1 MNKHLF
7 VYFFLLVNFVLA
19 QNFEFVINPVD
30 YSSNRKVLLLN
41 RNWTYE
47 FDDEVKKVNVPFWI
61 DKERIELKNKF
72 KLNGTG
78 SSIYYLRFE
87 GIRGLEEVY
96 FNDERISFD
105 PIGVEEFSF
114 KLPSNLVRENGENYI
129 RLIISNRSRIK
140 HHNVLASKLEL
151 PERKF
156 GAYKDI
162 YLEILPRFSITE
174 VNLSSELDNNL
185 LNGKINFSYEISTHK
200 QISTDSSLKLSMIIE
215 VLDGKSSAIIN
226 SFKEEIYFH
235 GNLISR
241 RNSILIKNPILWDIN
256 NPHHYVARF
265 KLYRDENLI
274 DQFSSH
280 ISFRKIEILGSKL
293 LLNKKPIVLRG
304 VTYLESNGV
313 NNSFFKLHDY
323 ERDIRIIKDLNANA
337 IFIKNSYPSDELIY
351 ECEKN
356 GILVFI
362 DLDSKI
368 YPPKLSNQQLLEKRE
383 KLKFIID
390 KYSNSGCFI
399 GLNFGLINNLEALSW
414 LNPLEEIITQSGLNI
429 LKFIETEQTE
439 WKSFEKIDFV
449 AYNLLHKSIDD
460 IEKFVFKL
468 DDERFILISSLG
480 YNHGIDE
487 EDGYSNPH
495 STQAQA
501 KFLSEAFKVL
511 IEKNVS
517 FFVHTFSDYRLPYH
531 SIIAGKLD
539 NKLMKYGL
547 VNEYRDKSKFSFQ
560 VFKSYIT
567 DSKLP
572 IIMQGNYT
580 EKANIVYVISGLL
593 LLALTIIT
601 INSTHRFRENV
612 SRAVLK
618 TYNFFSDI
626 RDGWFISSFH
636 SLILALTIALSNGLT
651 YSGLFHY
658 WKDKIEFEKFT
669 SLFNSGLF
677 FEFFS
682 YVAWRPIESITYFTL
697 ITIGWMLLLTLI
709 IRFFNLF
716 VRNKIFFNH
725 AFLIV
730 VWSAIPF
737 IILIPLG
744 MIAFKILSLD
754 EYNLLI
760 YIVIII
766 FHAWVITRTLKGVA
780 IVFETKKSKVYLL
793 SFLFFVIVLA
803 SLVLYLQ
810 FNFSSIDYFMEYFG

>member
-30 YSSNRKVLLLN
+30 YSPNRKVLLLN
-41 RNWTYE
+41 RDWTYE

-61 DKERIELKNKF
+61 DEERVELKNKF
-72 KLNGTG
+72 RLNGTG
-78 SSIYYLRFE
+78 ASIYYLRFE
-87 GIRGLEEVY
+87 GIRGLEEIY

-105 PIGVEEFSF
+105 PIDLEEFSF
-114 KLPSNLVRENGENYI
+114 RLPSNLVRENGENYI

-140 HHNVLASKLEL
+140 LQNVLASKLEL

-162 YLEILPRFSITE
+162 YIEILPAFSITE
-174 VNLSSELDNNL
+174 VSLFSELDENL
-185 LNGKINFSYEISTHK
+185 LNGKFNFSYEISSHK
-200 QISTDSSLKLSMIIE
+200 QIFPDSAQNLTMIIE
-215 VLDGKSSAIIN
+215 VLDGKSFTIIN
-226 SFKEEIYFH
+226 SFKEDIYFH

-241 RNSILIKNPILWDIN
+241 RNSIVIKNPILWNIN
-256 NPHHYVARF
+256 NPHYYVARL
-265 KLYRDENLI
+265 KLYQAEKLI

-280 ISFRKIEILGSKL
+280 ISFRKIEIKGSKL

-304 VTYLESNGV
+304 VTYFESNGV

-356 GILVFI
+356 GILVLI
-362 DLDSKI
+362 DFDSKI
-368 YPPKLSNQQLLEKRE
+368 YPSKLSTKQSLEKKE
-383 KLKFIID
+383 KLKYILD
-390 KYSNSGCFI
+390 KYSNSGCFV
-399 GLNFGLINNLEALSW
+399 GLNFGMFNKLETLSRVNS
-414 LNPLEEIITQSGLNI
+414 LKEIITQSRLNI
-429 LKFIETEQTE
+429 LTFIETEQPE
-439 WKSFEKIDFV
+439 WKSFDNIDFV
-449 AYNLLHKSIDD
+449 AYNFLHKSIDE
-460 IEKFVFKL
+460 IEKFALKL

-480 YNHGIDE
+480 FNHGIDE
-487 EDGYSNPH
+487 EDGYSNPY

-511 IEKNVS
+511 IEKNFS

-547 VNEYRDKSKFSFQ
+547 VNEYRDKSKLSFQ

-567 DSKLP
+567 ESKLP

-580 EKANIVYVISGLL
+580 EKANIIYVISGLL

-636 SLILALTIALSNGLT
+636 SLILALTIALSTGLT

-658 WKDKIEFEKFT
+658 WKDKIEFEKFI
-669 SLFNSGLF
+669 SLFNSGLL

-682 YVAWRPIESITYFTL
+682 YVAWRPIESIIYFTL

-709 IRFFNLF
+709 VRFFNLF
-716 VRNKIFFNH
+716 VRNKIFLNH
-725 AFLIV
+725 AFLII

-737 IILIPLG
+737 LILIPLG
-744 MIAFKILSLD
+744 MIAFKVLSLNK
-754 EYNLLI
+754 YNLLI
-760 YIVIII
+760 YFVIVI
-766 FHAWVITRTLKGVA
+766 FHVWVILRTLKGVA

-793 SFLFFVIVLA
+793 SIIFFVFVLA
-803 SLVLYLQ
+803 SLILYLQ